1 MIYKSETSV
10 TRQNAIRN
18 VIWRWYANGIH
29 GVTLREQELHLFLEK
44 FIKMMLSVAKM
55 QSAMITW
62 RRNASGI
69 HGVTLRE

>member
-29 GVTLREQELHLFLEK
+29 GVTLQEQELHLVNK
-44 FIKMMLSVAKM
+44 V
-55 QSAMITW
+55 
-62 RRNASGI
+62 
-69 HGVTLRE
+69 